1 MNKPSILIVDDERFF
16 ISLLTDILE
25 AQYHILVASSGQE
38 AIELAQKHKIDLI
51 LLDIIMPQ
59 MDGYEVCKE
68 LKKLFSTPPIP
79 IIFLTVKC
87 DIDDEVK
94 GFELGAVDY
103 ITKPVSRPIVLA
115 RVKTHIALS
124 QAQENLYRY
133 GTQLEQLVAE
143 KTKELRMEIAKT
155 QQIYEKLISSTP
167 EIPYR

>member
-16 ISLLTDILE
+16 ISLLTDILQ
-25 AQYHILVASSGQE
+25 ADYHVLSATSGQE
-38 AIELAQKHKIDLI
+38 AIELAQKYKIELV

-68 LKKLFSTPPIP
+68 LNKLYTNPPIP
-79 IIFLTVKC
+79 IIFLTVKNEV
-87 DIDDEVK
+87 DDEVK

-115 RVKTHIALS
+115 RVRTHIALG

-143 KTKELRMEIAKT
+143 KTKELRKEIART
-155 QQIYEKLISSTP
+155 QQIYQKLISPNP
-167 EIPYR
+167 ENPYG